1 MGDENGM
8 AMTSCVLDATQAAN
22 YLAAFGI
29 AIDGATKSCDK
40 HNLPHGL
47 KSWVRYPEVHKAA
60 KIYCA
65 ANIFN
70 LMEALFAAAA
80 FISTA
85 VSQCAPA
92 TNQDALC
99 AAGATGVV
107 AGSNGLLKS
116 IMFTYGMCDKGEA
129 AKNKAVADAHDAAVA
144 VAAWNAQPA
153 WKKKSEKFAAKKFI
167 KDAYKKAQEDVEEA
181 KEEAVVAKEHPV
193 KAAKDTAKAT
203 DKVKGGNGGST
214 TVVHTTR

>member
-1 MGDENGM
+1 MGTGIVANTARIATSASFIAGNCKGAAAYGPALDDSVWQMTRRLRADAIEPSYDEGGM
-8 AMTSCVLDATQAAN
+8 SMTSCVLDATQAAN

-29 AIDGATKSCDK
+29 AVDGTTKSCNK
-40 HNLPHGL
+40 KNLPHGL
-47 KSWVRYPEVHKAA
+47 KSWIRYPEVHDVA

-65 ANIFN
+65 ADIFN

-116 IMFTYGMCDKGEA
+116 IMFTYGMCDKGLA
-129 AKNKAVADAHDAAVA
+129 AKNKAETAVHAATVA
-144 VAAWNAQPA
+144 VAEWNALP
-153 WKKKSEKFAAKKFI
+153 
-167 KDAYKKAQEDVEEA
+167 
-181 KEEAVVAKEHPV
+181 
-193 KAAKDTAKAT
+193 
-203 DKVKGGNGGST
+203 
-214 TVVHTTR
+214 